1 MEVRALGGTNVL
13 DLSDDE
19 TAAFRRR
26 LEDAGIAVSS
36 VGSPI
41 GKTPIRSDLEAH
53 FARFRIALR
62 RADQL
67 GCRFVRV
74 FSFRHEGEEAEQ
86 VRGEVIGQMRRMT
99 DAAAEAG
106 ITLVLENESRIYGDV
121 PERCADLIES
131 VGSPHLR
138 GLFDP
143 ANFVTCG
150 CDPLQAWE
158 RLADHVVW
166 FHIKDKVAATDRVVP
181 AGHGDGEVEAD
192 PRRRPRP
199 RLQRLPVDRAAP
211 ESGRPRLRGHRRRAL
226 RHRHGGPAPGA
237 RPARSAGGLMPRR
250 RGRPQPDL
258 QDRRFCPPTSA
269 AEGGSHQPGRAP
281 GIATTGNR
289 RLCSSTSAG
298 RRVHRPGAG
307 LDARRRRSQSS

>member
-1 MEVRALGGTNVL
+1 M
-13 DLSDDE
+13 
-19 TAAFRRR
+19 
-26 LEDAGIAVSS
+26 
-36 VGSPI
+36 
-41 GKTPIRSDLEAH
+41 
-53 FARFRIALR
+53 
-62 RADQL
+62 
-67 GCRFVRV
+67 RV

-106 ITLVLENESRIYGDV
+106 ITLVHENESRIYGDV

-181 AGHGDGEVEAD
+181 AGHGDGEVEAILGDALDRGFSGFLSIEPHLRADD
-192 PRRRPRP
+192 PDFGGTGAERF
-199 RLQRLPVDRAAP
+199 ATATA
-211 ESGRPRLRGHRRRAL
+211 AL
-226 RHRHGGPAPGA
+226 RRVLDRLGA
-237 RPARSAGGLMPRR
+237 REA
-250 RGRPQPDL
+250 
-258 QDRRFCPPTSA
+258 
-269 AEGGSHQPGRAP
+269 
-281 GIATTGNR
+281 
-289 RLCSSTSAG
+289 
-298 RRVHRPGAG
+298 
-307 LDARRRRSQSS
+307 

>member
-1 MEVRALGGTNVL
+1 MRGPVTITGFADEIAADGGEQIDGLLAAGVRHVEVRALGGTNVL

-86 VRGEVIGQMRRMT
+86 VRGEVLGQMRRMT

-138 GLFDP
+138 GLVDP

-166 FHIKDKVAATDRVVP
+166 FHIKDKVAASDRVVP
-181 AGHGDGEVEAD
+181 AGHGDGEVEAILGDALDRGFSGFLSIEPHLRAND
-192 PRRRPRP
+192 PDFGGTGAERF
-199 RLQRLPVDRAAP
+199 AIATA
-211 ESGRPRLRGHRRRAL
+211 AL
-226 RHRHGGPAPGA
+226 RRVLDRLGA
-237 RPARSAGGLMPRR
+237 REA
-250 RGRPQPDL
+250 
-258 QDRRFCPPTSA
+258 
-269 AEGGSHQPGRAP
+269 
-281 GIATTGNR
+281 
-289 RLCSSTSAG
+289 
-298 RRVHRPGAG
+298 
-307 LDARRRRSQSS
+307 

>member
-1 MEVRALGGTNVL
+1 MRGPVTITGFADEIAADGGEQIDGLLAAGVRHVEVRRVGGSNVL

-19 TAAFRRR
+19 TAAFRRQ
-26 LEDAGIAVSS
+26 LDDAGITVSS

-41 GKTPIRSDLEAH
+41 GKTPLRSDLEAH

-86 VRGEVIGQMRRMT
+86 VRGEVIEQMRRMT

-158 RLADHVVW
+158 RLADHVIW

-181 AGHGDGEVEAD
+181 AGHGDGEVEAVLADALDRGFSGFLSIEPHLRADD
-192 PRRRPRP
+192 PDFGGTGAERF
-199 RLQRLPVDRAAP
+199 AIATA
-211 ESGRPRLRGHRRRAL
+211 AL
-226 RHRHGGPAPGA
+226 RRVLERLGA
-237 RPARSAGGLMPRR
+237 QEA
-250 RGRPQPDL
+250 
-258 QDRRFCPPTSA
+258 
-269 AEGGSHQPGRAP
+269 
-281 GIATTGNR
+281 
-289 RLCSSTSAG
+289 
-298 RRVHRPGAG
+298 
-307 LDARRRRSQSS
+307 

>member
-1 MEVRALGGTNVL
+1 MRGPVTITGFADEIAADGGEQIDGLLAAGVRHVEVRRVGGTNVL

-19 TAAFRRR
+19 TAAFRRQ
-26 LEDAGIAVSS
+26 LDDAGITVSS

-41 GKTPIRSDLEAH
+41 GKTPLRSDLEAH

-74 FSFRHEGEEAEQ
+74 FSFRHEAETAEQ
-86 VRGEVIGQMRRMT
+86 VRGEVLGQMRRLT

-150 CDPLQAWE
+150 CDPRQAWE
-158 RLADHVVW
+158 RLAEHVIW

-181 AGHGDGEVEAD
+181 AGHGDGEVEAVLADALDRGFSGFLSIEPHLRADD
-192 PRRRPRP
+192 PDFGGTGAERF
-199 RLQRLPVDRAAP
+199 AIATA
-211 ESGRPRLRGHRRRAL
+211 AL
-226 RHRHGGPAPGA
+226 RRVLERLGA
-237 RPARSAGGLMPRR
+237 QEA
-250 RGRPQPDL
+250 
-258 QDRRFCPPTSA
+258 
-269 AEGGSHQPGRAP
+269 
-281 GIATTGNR
+281 
-289 RLCSSTSAG
+289 
-298 RRVHRPGAG
+298 
-307 LDARRRRSQSS
+307 

>member
-1 MEVRALGGTNVL
+1 MRGPVTITGFADEIAADGGEQIDGLLAAGVRHVEVRRVGGSNVL

-19 TAAFRRR
+19 SAAFRRQ
-26 LEDAGIAVSS
+26 LDDAGITVSS

-41 GKTPIRSDLEAH
+41 GKTPLRSDLEAH
-53 FARFRIALR
+53 FAQFLVALR

-86 VRGEVIGQMRRMT
+86 VRGEVIEQMRRMT
-99 DAAAEAG
+99 DAAAETG

-131 VGSPHLR
+131 VDSPHLR

-158 RLADHVVW
+158 RLADHVIW

-181 AGHGDGEVEAD
+181 AGHGDGEVEAVLADALDRGFSGFLSIEPHLRADD
-192 PRRRPRP
+192 PDFGGTGAERF
-199 RLQRLPVDRAAP
+199 AIATA
-211 ESGRPRLRGHRRRAL
+211 AL
-226 RHRHGGPAPGA
+226 RRVLERLGA
-237 RPARSAGGLMPRR
+237 EEA
-250 RGRPQPDL
+250 
-258 QDRRFCPPTSA
+258 
-269 AEGGSHQPGRAP
+269 
-281 GIATTGNR
+281 
-289 RLCSSTSAG
+289 
-298 RRVHRPGAG
+298 
-307 LDARRRRSQSS
+307 

>member
-1 MEVRALGGTNVL
+1 MRGPVTITGFADEIAADGGDQIDGLLAAGVRHVEVRALGGTNVL

-99 DAAAEAG
+99 AAAAEAG

-138 GLFDP
+138 SLFDP

-181 AGHGDGEVEAD
+181 AGHGDGEVEAVLGDALDRGFSGFLSIEPHLRAND
-192 PRRRPRP
+192 PDFGGTGAERF
-199 RLQRLPVDRAAP
+199 AIATA
-211 ESGRPRLRGHRRRAL
+211 AL
-226 RHRHGGPAPGA
+226 RRVLDRLGA
-237 RPARSAGGLMPRR
+237 HEA
-250 RGRPQPDL
+250 
-258 QDRRFCPPTSA
+258 
-269 AEGGSHQPGRAP
+269 
-281 GIATTGNR
+281 
-289 RLCSSTSAG
+289 
-298 RRVHRPGAG
+298 
-307 LDARRRRSQSS
+307 